1 MRKLL
6 CVLAAGTTLVCAA
19 PAAAEL
25 VYTSSRCDPEC
36 GSEVWRVADDGTG
49 ARRVVEAAST
59 PAFDLLGTRIAYA
72 AGGGLAET
80 ALHVADADG
89 SDPRRIT
96 PPSMNALD
104 PAWAPSG
111 ALIAFTAT
119 DRNGMCMRTMLVDPA
134 GSTEPRPM
142 PGTECGDRL
151 PRFSPDGLRII
162 HLRHGD
168 VPGAPASIVSRPI
181 AGGPSHEVIAAG
193 NEVGPFT
200 LAFSPD
206 GRMLGLALRGT
217 IFTLDLLTGELVPRS
232 DQDSDIAWSPLGPT
246 LFFSKQTAGGRG
258 SAIHR
263 LDVGTPGATA
273 VPVTDGVHADYRPS
287 WGALG
292 VALPALPKLDLL
304 PPLVTL
310 LPADVPVARAARRSA
325 SAVHAV
331 DRLRDVFATDPSG
344 VRGLDVALARQSGSR
359 CRAVKGGRVERR
371 RRTCRPRF
379 FRRTAA
385 ARIAA
390 RTERLPSGTY
400 RVWLRA
406 TDGAGNRASKPRML
420 RVRV

>member
-6 CVLAAGTTLVCAA
+6 CGLAAVTTLAYA
-19 PAAAEL
+19 SPAAAEL
-25 VYTSSRCDPEC
+25 VYTSSRCDPAC
-36 GSEVWRVADDGTG
+36 HSAVWRVADDGTG
-49 ARRVVEAAST
+49 AQRVLQDAAT

-72 AGGGLAET
+72 AGGGPAET
-80 ALHVADADG
+80 ALHVMDADG
-89 SDPRRIT
+89 SERRRIT
-96 PPSMNALD
+96 PATMNAFD
-104 PAWAPSG
+104 PAWSPSG

-119 DRNGMCMRTMLVDPA
+119 DRNGVCMRTMLVDPEGA
-134 GSTEPRPM
+134 TEPVPM

-168 VPGAPASIVSRPI
+168 TPGAPASIVSRPV

-217 IFTLDLLTGELVPRS
+217 IYTLDLVTGELVPRS

-246 LFFSKQTAGGRG
+246 LFFSKQTADGRG

-273 VPVTDGVHADYRPS
+273 VPVTDGLHRDYRPS

-292 VALPALPKLDLL
+292 IALPELPRLDVL
-304 PPLVTL
+304 PPLVAL
-310 LPADVPVARAARRSA
+310 LPADVPVARAASRSPGAVVAA
-325 SAVHAV
+325 S
-331 DRLRDVFATDPSG
+331 RLRDVFATDPSG
-344 VRGLDVALARQSGSR
+344 VRALDVALARQAGSR
-359 CRAVKGGRVERR
+359 CRAVRTGRVERR
-371 RRTCRPRF
+371 RRTCRARF
-379 FRRTAA
+379 FRRTGAD
-385 ARIAA
+385 RIAA
-390 RTERLPSGTY
+390 RTERLPRGTY
-400 RVWLRA
+400 RVWIRA
-406 TDGAGNRASKPRML
+406 TDGAGNRASRPRML